1 MKTWNPIKLFR
12 SFRKLSKRLKQKN
25 ISGNMKGD
33 GIVQGGIIIFDKNG
47 KARYAYRE
55 GKYSAVHV
63 LVFFVFVY
71 TYWPY
76 SNAIRLAMIFCNT
89 YYC

>member
-1 MKTWNPIKLFR
+1 
-12 SFRKLSKRLKQKN
+12 
-25 ISGNMKGD
+25 MKGD

-63 LVFFVFVY
+63 LVFFVFVC
-71 TYWPY
+71 TYWSY
-76 SNAIRLAMIFCNT
+76 SNAIRLAICILLLIFHT
-89 YYC
+89 QIR